1 MKCTGG
7 CQCGAVRF
15 ELTGE
20 PRAVSVCHCVDFR
33 RSAGAPMMAWAE
45 YEEAGLKVT
54 QGSPKAF
61 NSSGTAMRSFCPDC
75 GTGLFY
81 RNSEV
86 LPGLVEVQLA
96 TLDEPNSL
104 APTLQIQTTMTT
116 TSIST
121 IRSTAAMVAFSPL
134 QALRWSCSLRWSAE
148 STGCLTAQ
156 ARAARL
162 PTAA

>member
-1 MKCTGG
+1 MKYAGG

-15 ELTGE
+15 ELTVE
-20 PRAVSVCHCVDFR
+20 PKTVSVCHCVDCR

-61 NSSGTAMRSFCPDC
+61 KSSGAAMRSFCPDC

-81 RNSEV
+81 RNSEI
-86 LPGLVEVQLA
+86 LPGLVEVQLV

-104 APTLQIQTTMTT
+104 APTLQMQT
-116 TSIST
+116 
-121 IRSTAAMVAFSPL
+121 
-134 QALRWSCSLRWSAE
+134 AE
-148 STGCLTAQ
+148 
-156 ARAARL
+156 RL
-162 PTAA
+162 SWVSHIHELPSFERFPV